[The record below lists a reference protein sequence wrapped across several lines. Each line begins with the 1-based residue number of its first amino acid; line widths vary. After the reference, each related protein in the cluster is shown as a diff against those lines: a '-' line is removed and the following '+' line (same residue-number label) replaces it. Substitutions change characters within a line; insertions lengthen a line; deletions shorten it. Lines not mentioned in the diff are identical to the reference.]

1 MPYPLGMAM
10 VDINDFNLFDLVG
23 LGDATGLEW
32 IFGISALLGGILF
45 LLWFVLML
53 VGGVAEGV
61 FEGLF
66 GMEIDVMSSDASF
79 KALTFQGV
87 MAFLMFFG
95 LAGLWVLKSD
105 GTDPVAVAAGGI
117 AGTASMYGTAKLFE
131 VFMAMQSSGNVD
143 IVDTIGCK
151 GQVYLV
157 IPHEGV
163 GQVQIETN
171 GSLSTYN
178 ARAEDKQEIG
188 TGRLIEVV
196 DTMGEV
202 LLVKRI

>member
-1 MPYPLGMAM
+1 
-10 VDINDFNLFDLVG
+10 
-23 LGDATGLEW
+23 
-32 IFGISALLGGILF
+32 
-45 LLWFVLML
+45 
-53 VGGVAEGV
+53 
-61 FEGLF
+61 
-66 GMEIDVMSSDASF
+66 
-79 KALTFQGV
+79 

-131 VFMAMQSSGNVD
+131 LFMAMQSSGNVD
-143 IVDTIGCK
+143 IADTIGCK

-178 ARAEDKQEIG
+178 ARSEDKQEIG

>member
-1 MPYPLGMAM
+1 MPYPLGKAM

-131 VFMAMQSSGNVD
+131 LFMA
-143 IVDTIGCK
+143 DTIGCK

>member
-1 MPYPLGMAM
+1 M

-45 LLWFVLML
+45 LLWFILML

-66 GMEIDVMSSDASF
+66 GIEIDVMSSDASF

-87 MAFLMFFG
+87 MAFMMFFG

-105 GTDPVAVAAGGI
+105 GTDPVAVAAGGS
-117 AGTASMYGTAKLFE
+117 AGTASMYGPAKLFE
-131 VFMAMQSSGNVD
+131 
-143 IVDTIGCK
+143 
-151 GQVYLV
+151 
-157 IPHEGV
+157 
-163 GQVQIETN
+163 
-171 GSLSTYN
+171 
-178 ARAEDKQEIG
+178 
-188 TGRLIEVV
+188 
-196 DTMGEV
+196 
-202 LLVKRI
+202 

>member
-1 MPYPLGMAM
+1 MPWPLGKAM

-45 LLWFVLML
+45 LLWFILML

-66 GMEIDVMSSDASF
+66 GIEIDVMSSDASF

-87 MAFLMFFG
+87 MAFMMFFG

-105 GTDPVAVAAGGI
+105 GTDPVAVAQAELQ
-117 AGTASMYGTAKLFE
+117 AQHPCM
-131 VFMAMQSSGNVD
+131 
-143 IVDTIGCK
+143 
-151 GQVYLV
+151 GQQNCLSYLS
-157 IPHEGV
+157 PCNH
-163 GQVQIETN
+163 QETW
-171 GSLSTYN
+171 
-178 ARAEDKQEIG
+178 R
-188 TGRLIEVV
+188 
-196 DTMGEV
+196 
-202 LLVKRI
+202 

>member
-1 MPYPLGMAM
+1 M

-23 LGDATGLEW
+23 LGNATGLEW

-53 VGGVAEGV
+53 IGGVAEGV

-66 GMEIDVMSSDASF
+66 GLEIDVMSSDASF

-87 MAFLMFFG
+87 MAFMLFFG

-105 GTDPVAVAAGGI
+105 GSDPIAVAAGGI

-131 VFMAMQSSGNVD
+131 VFMAMQSTGNVD
-143 IVDTIGCK
+143 IKDTVGAK
-151 GQVYLV
+151 GQVYLI

-178 ARAEDKQEIG
+178 ARSHDRQEIS
-188 TGRLIEVV
+188 TGRLVQVV

-202 LLVKRI
+202 LLVERI

>member
-1 MPYPLGMAM
+1 M

-45 LLWFVLML
+45 LLWFILML

-66 GMEIDVMSSDASF
+66 GIEIDVMSSDASF

-87 MAFLMFFG
+87 MAFMMFFG

-105 GTDPVAVAAGGI
+105 GTDPVAVAAD
-117 AGTASMYGTAKLFE
+117 SFL
-131 VFMAMQSSGNVD
+131 D
-143 IVDTIGCK
+143 ITPILKCF
-151 GQVYLV
+151 
-157 IPHEGV
+157 
-163 GQVQIETN
+163 
-171 GSLSTYN
+171 
-178 ARAEDKQEIG
+178 R
-188 TGRLIEVV
+188 
-196 DTMGEV
+196 
-202 LLVKRI
+202 

>member
-1 MPYPLGMAM
+1 M

-105 GTDPVAVAAGGI
+105 GTDPVAVAGVPVVLGNAGCCG
-117 AGTASMYGTAKLFE
+117 AGSK
-131 VFMAMQSSGNVD
+131 
-143 IVDTIGCK
+143 
-151 GQVYLV
+151 
-157 IPHEGV
+157 
-163 GQVQIETN
+163 
-171 GSLSTYN
+171 
-178 ARAEDKQEIG
+178 
-188 TGRLIEVV
+188 
-196 DTMGEV
+196 
-202 LLVKRI
+202 KRK

>member
-1 MPYPLGMAM
+1 M

-45 LLWFVLML
+45 LLWFILML

-66 GMEIDVMSSDASF
+66 GIEIDVMSSDASF

-87 MAFLMFFG
+87 MAFMMFFG

-117 AGTASMYGTAKLFE
+117 AGTASML
-131 VFMAMQSSGNVD
+131 
-143 IVDTIGCK
+143 
-151 GQVYLV
+151 
-157 IPHEGV
+157 
-163 GQVQIETN
+163 
-171 GSLSTYN
+171 SL
-178 ARAEDKQEIG
+178 IH
-188 TGRLIEVV
+188 I
-196 DTMGEV
+196 
-202 LLVKRI
+202 

>member
-1 MPYPLGMAM
+1 M
-10 VDINDFNLFDLVG
+10 VGINDFNLFDLVG

-131 VFMAMQSSGNVD
+131 LFMAMQSSGNVD
-143 IVDTIGCK
+143 IADTIGCK

-171 GSLSTYN
+171 LSL
-178 ARAEDKQEIG
+178 IH
-188 TGRLIEVV
+188 I
-196 DTMGEV
+196 
-202 LLVKRI
+202 

>member
-1 MPYPLGMAM
+1 MPNPLGRAM

-105 GTDPVAVAAGGI
+105 GTDPVAVAAGGHRRNGI
-117 AGTASMYGTAKLFE
+117 D
-131 VFMAMQSSGNVD
+131 VWN
-143 IVDTIGCK
+143 CK
-151 GQVYLV
+151 
-157 IPHEGV
+157 I
-163 GQVQIETN
+163 I
-171 GSLSTYN
+171 
-178 ARAEDKQEIG
+178 
-188 TGRLIEVV
+188 
-196 DTMGEV
+196 
-202 LLVKRI
+202 